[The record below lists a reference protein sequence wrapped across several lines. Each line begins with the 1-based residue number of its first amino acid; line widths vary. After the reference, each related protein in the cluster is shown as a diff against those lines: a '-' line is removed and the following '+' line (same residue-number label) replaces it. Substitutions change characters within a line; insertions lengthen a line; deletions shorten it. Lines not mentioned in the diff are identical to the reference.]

1 MISVSGKK
9 WTEQKVDTNLV
20 EKIKQDHNLNE
31 ILSKLIISRNYDDYE
46 ISNIKNNLKLNNV
59 FNGNTDFDNAS
70 DILINSI
77 NKNEKICI
85 LGDYD
90 VDGASATSLLV
101 LYFNHINQKYFYYIP
116 DRQADGYGAT
126 IKLFKKLILQEPKL
140 VILVDCGSTSNDAI
154 DFLNQNNIKSIIIDH
169 HEINNPYPKSNVII
183 NPKKR
188 VDYSRYDYLC
198 ATTLTYFF
206 IDILIKK
213 TKSNFK
219 LSNFLVYVLLAT
231 VCDVMPLRKLNKIL
245 ALNVFKNFKI
255 DKNLAFKT
263 IFDQFN
269 LKRNLTIDDLGF
281 LIGPIINA
289 GGRLGFSNLGTK
301 LLTSKNVKEVKKIA
315 LKLKNLNEKRK
326 EIENFFLNEINFQK
340 IKQENKDVIIYYN
353 SKLHEGLIGIIAA
366 RLKEYF
372 NKPSIVITR
381 TNNFLKAS
389 ARSTPNYNIGELI
402 KLLIDEKIIEN
413 GGGHNMAAG
422 FTIKKE
428 NVKLLDNFIQNDYQ
442 KNNKN
447 FQLSFKYDSEISSK
461 ALNQSLYNSISKL
474 GPFGNGNPLPAF
486 LIKNVKIIKSNEITK
501 KHVSVIIKPIS
512 GPSLNAICFNC
523 HNTEIG
529 SYLLSYK
536 KPINIIALV
545 RNNSWN
551 NKNIIQLDIKDLFLP
566 TNTA

>member
-1 MISVSGKK
+1 
-9 WTEQKVDTNLV
+9 
-20 EKIKQDHNLNE
+20 
-31 ILSKLIISRNYDDYE
+31 
-46 ISNIKNNLKLNNV
+46 
-59 FNGNTDFDNAS
+59 
-70 DILINSI
+70 
-77 NKNEKICI
+77 
-85 LGDYD
+85 
-90 VDGASATSLLV
+90 
-101 LYFNHINQKYFYYIP
+101 
-116 DRQADGYGAT
+116 
-126 IKLFKKLILQEPKL
+126 
-140 VILVDCGSTSNDAI
+140 
-154 DFLNQNNIKSIIIDH
+154 
-169 HEINNPYPKSNVII
+169 
-183 NPKKR
+183 
-188 VDYSRYDYLC
+188 
-198 ATTLTYFF
+198 
-206 IDILIKK
+206 
-213 TKSNFK
+213 
-219 LSNFLVYVLLAT
+219 
-231 VCDVMPLRKLNKIL
+231 MPLRKLNKIL

-301 LLTSKNVKEVKKIA
+301 LLTSNNVKEVKKIA

-326 EIENFFLNEINFQK
+326 EIENFFLDKINFEK
-340 IKQENKDVIIYYN
+340 IKQEKKNVVIYYN
-353 SKLHEGLIGIIAA
+353 SKLHEGLIGILAA

-381 TNNFLKAS
+381 TDNFLKAS
-389 ARSTPNYNIGELI
+389 ARSTPNYNIGNLI

-422 FTIKKE
+422 FIIKKE
-428 NVKLLDNFIQNDYQ
+428 NIELLDNFIQNDYQ
-442 KNNKN
+442 KKNKN

-461 ALNQSLYNSISKL
+461 ALNQSLYNNISKL

-486 LIKNVKIIKSNEITK
+486 LIKSVKIIKSTEINK

-523 HNTEIG
+523 YNTEIG
-529 SYLLSYK
+529 NYLLSYK

-566 TNTA
+566 TITA